1 MHEAMSPENLYLRFF
16 CLSKRVAGHEAQRLC
31 RPAGPITLRPC
42 LPGRQGR
49 ERGQLPADR
58 EARVAEIAF
67 AVTDDMHHRRV
78 ATLPLEH
85 LVSPAATRH
94 LRAFTTQTL
103 TGELAHGAALV
114 DQRVPGSCPRP
125 TVA

>member
-1 MHEAMSPENLYLRFF
+1 MHEAMSPGNLCLRFF
-16 CLSKRVAGHEAQRLC
+16 CLSKRVAEHEAQRLC
-31 RPAGPITLRPC
+31 RPAGPITLRSC
-42 LPGRQGR
+42 LPGRRGHG
-49 ERGQLPADR
+49 RGQLPADR

-85 LVSPAATRH
+85 LVSLAATRH
-94 LRAFTTQTL
+94 PRAFTTQTL
-103 TGELAHGAALV
+103 TGELAHGAALA

-125 TVA
+125 IVA